1 MKRKM
6 KESQVGKREKRKNMV
21 KGHVFILFY
30 LAKVKDTLSTDA
42 VYLLGQPAFYC
53 ILLYCIVLCHVW
65 KSVHYYSQCKE

>member
-1 MKRKM
+1 
-6 KESQVGKREKRKNMV
+6 MV

-30 LAKVKDTLSTDA
+30 LAKAKDTLSTDA